1 MRTFSYKTKMT
12 YLRRSNIQVR
22 RNRNISFA
30 AIAGVAFLFAIHYL
44 FPSFYAGMLTPVASL
59 AWKSESSVV
68 GGLGRLGSLVRSK
81 YSLLLENDSLRSEIA
96 SRDAGALLLDG
107 LKRENEE
114 LKSLLGRAR
123 SGRDVVGLILS
134 RPPLSLYDSL
144 VIDVGAGDG
153 IMEGDKVYAQGSVLV
168 GDVAE
173 VFGSTAR
180 VSLFSTPARVVSVL
194 FGSSTVQAQATGKGG
209 GNFEA
214 RLPVGVEVEVGDA
227 ITFPHLR
234 SHIFGVIESVAL
246 DSTGSLQ
253 TILFKAPINM
263 HELRFVEVETESKV
277 R

>member
-1 MRTFSYKTKMT
+1 MT
-12 YLRRSNIQVR
+12 YLRRSNVQLR
-22 RNRNISFA
+22 RNRAISA
-30 AIAGVAFLFAIHYL
+30 SAIAGVAFLFAVHYF
-44 FPSFYAGMLTPVASL
+44 FPSFYAGLLTPVATV
-59 AWKSESSVV
+59 AWKSEASVSN
-68 GGLGRLGSLVRSK
+68 GLGRLGSLVRSK

-114 LKSLLGRAR
+114 LKGLLGRAR
-123 SGRDVVGLILS
+123 TGRDVVGLILS
-134 RPPLSLYDSL
+134 RPPLSAYDTMI
-144 VIDVGAGDG
+144 IDVGASEG
-153 IMEGDKVYAQGSVLV
+153 IMTGDKVYAQGSILI
-168 GDVAE
+168 GDVSE

-180 VSLFSTPARVVSVL
+180 VSLFSTPGRVVSVL
-194 FGSSTVQAQATGKGG
+194 FGSSNVQAQATGKGG

-214 RLPVGVEVEVGDA
+214 HLPAGVSVSNGDA

-253 TILFKAPINM
+253 TILFKAPVNM
-263 HELRFVEVETESKV
+263 HELRFVEVETESKA